1 MAYAFSTLWH
11 ERQRYLP
18 GVLAVGFSALLIAL
32 QVGLL
37 LGLFSI
43 TSIPIDHN
51 TAHVWMGAPGVLSV
65 DLGRPIREDYLAR
78 MAAQPEIKRCEP
90 YLQGFAY
97 WAKKTGGTELC
108 MVIGSRLSNDS
119 LGAVDKLTPE
129 HRALLAEQG
138 AIVIDESD
146 MDRLG
151 VKQIGDTA
159 EVSNV
164 RVKVVGLTRGLRSL
178 AGPYV
183 FCSIETSRPLLRLL
197 PGQITY
203 VLGECHDPSQAAA
216 VAGRLEREF
225 GNDDFRPAN
234 LVELVGDALHPRE
247 RSGDSMEVCSD
258 LKDRDQREA
267 CLLSRYG
274 KVSAFTAQQ
283 FSFRSQ
289 YHWVTKTKG
298 GIAMGYAAM
307 LGLLVGAVV
316 TSQTLYAATAA
327 SLREFAVLRALGI
340 PRWRMMVLVMTQAL
354 YIGVIGIGLALP
366 AVFGLAQLVNQAV
379 HIKLEAP
386 VLGGTVA
393 VTLVMALVSGLFAL
407 RSLRQVEPATLLR

>member
-1 MAYAFSTLWH
+1 
-11 ERQRYLP
+11 
-18 GVLAVGFSALLIAL
+18 
-32 QVGLL
+32 
-37 LGLFSI
+37 
-43 TSIPIDHN
+43 
-51 TAHVWMGAPGVLSV
+51 VLSV

-78 MAAQPEIKRCEP
+78 MAAQPEIKRCEV

-108 MVIGSRLSNDS
+108 MVIGSRLSEDA

-164 RVKVVGLTRGLRSL
+164 RVKVVGLTKGLRSL

-183 FCSIETSRPLLRLL
+183 FCSVETSRPLLRLL

-203 VLGECHDPSQAAA
+203 VLGECHRAEDAAV

-225 GNDDFRPAN
+225 GNNDYRPGGLFDLIRSSIA
-234 LVELVGDALHPRE
+234 HRE
-247 RSGDSMEVCSD
+247 GSSDSMEACTD
-258 LKDRDQREA
+258 IQERDQREA
-267 CLLSRYG
+267 CLLAKYG
-274 KVSAFTAQQ
+274 KVSAFTAGQ

-340 PRWRMMVLVMTQAL
+340 PRWRMSVLVMTQAL
-354 YIGVIGIGLALP
+354 YIGLIGIGLALP
-366 AVFGLAQLVNQAV
+366 AVWGLAQLVNQAV
-379 HIKLEAP
+379 HIKLDAP
-386 VLGGTVA
+386 VLGGTVL
-393 VTLVMALVSGLFAL
+393 VTLVMALASGLFAL